1 MRKSIYFL
9 SFLLVMLA
17 TTGPAFAQDA
27 LFDSGTNFLQA
38 LETLLTGT
46 WARIT
51 AIIAI
56 VVLGFGWMTGRI
68 SWHVAGAVVG
78 GIVLVFGAA
87 AIVDGISGSI

>member
-9 SFLLVMLA
+9 SFLVVILA
-17 TTGPAFAQDA
+17 TIEPAYAQDA
-27 LFDSGTNFLQA
+27 LFASGTNFLQA

-46 WARIT
+46 WARIA

-56 VVLGFGWMTGRI
+56 VVLGFGWMAGRI
-68 SWHVAGAVVG
+68 SWHIAGAVVG